1 MLTEVALALK
11 NERLVEDS
19 LGLNVS
25 GRISR
30 TESHAQSYKK
40 TYLESIFPRFQI
52 QYPTKHRKDNP
63 TLAVKL

>member
-11 NERLVEDS
+11 NERLVDS

-30 TESHAQSYKK
+30 TEAMHKVTKK
-40 TYLESIFPRFQI
+40 LPRIDFSPRFQI
-52 QYPTKHRKDNP
+52 QYPTKYRKDNP
-63 TLAVKL
+63 TFAVKL

>member
-30 TESHAQSYKK
+30 TEAMHKVTKK
-40 TYLESIFPRFQI
+40 
-52 QYPTKHRKDNP
+52 PT
-63 TLAVKL
+63 

>member
-11 NERLVEDS
+11 NERLVDS

-30 TESHAQSYKK
+30 TEAMHKVTKK

-63 TLAVKL
+63 TFAVKL